1 MSLNSMLKETWS
13 RRFGLAIL
21 LTPLSWLFC
30 ILVFLRR
37 LYQCKLAPNSPLN
50 VPVIVIGN
58 ISVGGTGKTPLVA
71 AIALWLKEQGYNP
84 GIVSRGYGGKSSRY
98 PLLVAINSL
107 PSTVGDEPLLLAK
120 EFPVVV
126 DPDRYRAAN
135 FLLENTNCDLILS
148 DDGLQHYRLPRDIEI
163 AVVDGKN
170 KFGNGRCL
178 PAGPLR
184 EPVRRLKQV
193 DFVLTNTGGHHVPD
207 RGKSSKICPLENSAC
222 FYVKPIHLRHLSS
235 GKICPV
241 EVDAEFVFRIK
252 NWSLGRNI
260 YAVAGIGSPQGFADT
275 LRNVGLDPLLHSYPD
290 HHNFNGKEFIFKNDW
305 PVIITAKDA
314 VKCLDLINDKIW
326 VLDVK
331 AIPDQFFLEKILE
344 QLSELRSSDN

>member
-1 MSLNSMLKETWS
+1 MLKEAWT
-13 RRFGLAIL
+13 RRLGLAIL

-30 ILVFLRR
+30 ILVSLRR
-37 LYQCKLAPNSPLN
+37 LYQSKLAPNPPLN
-50 VPVIVIGN
+50 VPVVVVGN

-71 AIALWLKEQGYNP
+71 AIALWLKQQGYNP
-84 GIVSRGYGGKSSRY
+84 GIVSRGYGGKSSKY
-98 PLLVAINSL
+98 PLLVAVDSL
-107 PSTVGDEPLLLAK
+107 PSVVGDEPLLLAK

-126 DPDRYRAAN
+126 DPNRYRAAN

-184 EPVRRLKQV
+184 ESVRRLKQV
-193 DFVLTNTGGHHVPD
+193 DFVLTNIGGHHISD
-207 RGKSSKICPLENSAC
+207 RQKSSRTCSLENSAG
-222 FYVKPIHLRHLSS
+222 FYVKPIQLRHLSS
-235 GKICPV
+235 GKVCPI

-260 YAVAGIGSPQGFADT
+260 YAVAGIGSPQGFAGT
-275 LRNVGLDPLLHSYPD
+275 LRSVGLDPQLNSYPD
-290 HHNFNGKEFIFKNDW
+290 HHDFSGKEFVFKNDW
-305 PVIITAKDA
+305 PVIITAKDE
-314 VKCLDLINDKIW
+314 VKCLGLINDKIW
-326 VLDVK
+326 VLDVR
-331 AIPDQFFLEKILE
+331 AVPDQFFLEKILKK
-344 QLSELRSSDN
+344 LCGLNSSGS